1 MIKYL
6 LFLLILAYT
15 MTSFSFEEDL
25 ERALNKGT
33 MAVYI
38 QTGADKIVNRYSRRV
53 YMTYIPS
60 SYRYYLDHV
69 APVSK
74 MVIEQK
80 IMIII
85 EF

>member
-1 MIKYL
+1 M
-6 LFLLILAYT
+6 AYT
-15 MTSFSFEEDL
+15 TTSFSFEEDL

-38 QTGADKIVNRYSRRV
+38 QTGADKIVNRYSRRI
-53 YMTYIPS
+53 YLTYIPE
-60 SYRYYLDHV
+60 SYRYYLDHI

-74 MVIEQK
+74 MLIEQK
-80 IMIII
+80 IIIVI